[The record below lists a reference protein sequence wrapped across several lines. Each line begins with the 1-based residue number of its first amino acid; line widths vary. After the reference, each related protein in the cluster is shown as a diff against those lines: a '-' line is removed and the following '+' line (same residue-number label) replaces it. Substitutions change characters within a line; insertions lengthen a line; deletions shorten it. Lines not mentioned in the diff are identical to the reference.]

1 METSEEPERAPSS
14 PTLKGLLQSM
24 EEDEALGEVENG
36 AQLDFFFEVF
46 SDEKITPT
54 WRPKKLWVFGDPR
67 DGPFRPSSSFQE
79 EFFHHRVR
87 LVLVCQQHL
96 QYPTVSFDV
105 VRHTIPMSEVS
116 FDTTVFS
123 PRTTCSRNGSCSGKK
138 ISTTSHLQKMKF
150 FFNDFFQ
157 TSRALERFGAGKS
170 PAPHVVHREHT
181 Q

>member
-36 AQLDFFFEVF
+36 AQLDFFFGVF
-46 SDEKITPT
+46 SDKKITPT

-87 LVLVCQQHL
+87 LILVCQQHL

-116 FDTTVFS
+116 FDTTVFFQEQHAAEMDLVLEHS
-123 PRTTCSRNGSCSGKK
+123 DGHLESGPFTKK
-138 ISTTSHLQKMKF
+138 YLPHLICTK
-150 FFNDFFQ
+150 
-157 TSRALERFGAGKS
+157 
-170 PAPHVVHREHT
+170 
-181 Q
+181 